1 MTAGPAIVLL
11 GRSGLEAARRC
22 QAALPGCTLHG
33 PRADRTEGALPYD
46 DLATLLRDLFAG
58 SRPIV
63 GLCAAGI
70 LIRILAPLLGDKR
83 TGPPVVALADDGS
96 FAVPLLGGH
105 QGANELAR
113 MIARAQGGQA
123 AITTAGDLRLGL
135 ALDQPPAGWAV
146 RNPAAA
152 KRVVSALLAGE
163 DVALRLEAGPA
174 DWLTAGGARFAESGA
189 CTLLVTD
196 RDEAGSARC
205 LVLHPQV
212 LALGIGCERGVGA
225 DELVDLVEATLAAHG
240 LARAAIACVVSI
252 ELKAGE
258 PAIHALAE
266 RLGVPARFFPAA
278 TLEAEAARLANPSAL
293 VFQTTG
299 CHGVAEGAALAA
311 VGPAGELLVA
321 KTKSARATLA
331 IGRAPAPLDPARIG
345 RPRGQLA
352 LVGLGPG
359 PAAWRTSEAEA
370 LLADAED
377 WVGYRGYLELLGPR
391 AGGEPARHGFALG
404 EETVRATKA
413 LDLAAAGRRVALI
426 SSGDAGIYG
435 MAALVCELLEQSDD
449 PAWRRVPLTI
459 SPGISALQAAAARAG
474 APLGHDFCAVS
485 LSDLLTPWAT
495 IERRLEA
502 AAAGDFVT
510 VLYNPASQRRREGIR
525 RALEILGRARS
536 PETPLIHAR
545 NLGRAGEAVEIAKL
559 GAFDPDGVDM
569 LSLII
574 VGAQATRRLG
584 RPHGPPLV
592 YTPRGYGSAA
602 KASSATAPEAPG
614 KASS

>member
-1 MTAGPAIVLL
+1 MSAGPAIVLL

-33 PRADRTEGALPYD
+33 PRADRTPDLQPYD
-46 DLATLLRDLFAG
+46 DLATLLCDLYAS

-63 GLCAAGI
+63 GICAAGI

-105 QGANELAR
+105 QGANELALA
-113 MIARAQGGQA
+113 IAGAQGGQA
-123 AITTAGDLRLGL
+123 AITTAGDLRFGL
-135 ALDQPPAGWAV
+135 ALDRPPAGWTA

-152 KRVVSALLAGE
+152 KVVTSALLAGE
-163 DVALRLEAGPA
+163 DVALRLEAGAA
-174 DWLTAGGARFAESGA
+174 DWLTAGGARFGASGA

-196 RDEAGSARC
+196 RDEAGSAHC

-225 DELVDLVEATLAAHG
+225 EEVVGLVEATLAG
-240 LARAAIACVVSI
+240 RSLARQAIACVVSI
-252 ELKAGE
+252 ELKADE
-258 PAIHALAE
+258 PAIHALADH
-266 RLGVPARFFPAA
+266 LGVPARFFPAA
-278 TLEAEAARLANPSAL
+278 DLEAEAARLANPSAL
-293 VFQTTG
+293 VFRATG

-311 VGPAGELLVA
+311 VGPAGELLVE
-321 KTKSARATLA
+321 KTRSARATLA

-345 RPRGQLA
+345 RPRGELA

-359 PAAWRTSEAEA
+359 PAAWRTAEAEA

-391 AGGEPARHGFALG
+391 AGGEPERHGFALG
-404 EETVRATKA
+404 EETARARAA

-435 MAALVCELLEQSDD
+435 MAALVLELLEQRDD
-449 PAWRRVPLTI
+449 PAWRRILLTF
-459 SPGISALQAAAARAG
+459 SPGVSALQAAAARAG
-474 APLGHDFCAVS
+474 APLGHDFCAIS
-485 LSDLLTPWAT
+485 LSDLMTPWAT

-510 VLYNPASQRRREGIR
+510 VLYNPASQRRRDGIR
-525 RALEILGRARS
+525 RALEILCRAR
-536 PETPLIHAR
+536 PPKTPLIHAR
-545 NLGRAGEAVEIAKL
+545 NLGRAGEALEVAELA
-559 GAFDPDGVDM
+559 AFDPAGVDM

-574 VGAQATRRLG
+574 VGAKGTRRLE

-592 YTPRGYGSAA
+592 YTPRGYGPALGRSA
-602 KASSATAPEAPG
+602 KALP
-614 KASS
+614 

>member
-1 MTAGPAIVLL
+1 MTASPAIVLL

-22 QAALPGCTLHG
+22 QAALPGCTLHA
-33 PRADRTEGALPYD
+33 PRADRVDDALPYD
-46 DLATLLRDLFAG
+46 DLATLLRDLYAS

-70 LIRILAPLLGDKR
+70 LIRILAPWLGDKR

-113 MIARAQGGQA
+113 AIARAQGGQA
-123 AITTAGDLRLGL
+123 AITTAGDLRFGL
-135 ALDQPPAGWAV
+135 ALDRPPAGWTV

-152 KRVVSALLAGE
+152 KAVTSALLAGE
-163 DVALRLEAGPA
+163 DVALRLEAGGA
-174 DWLTAGGARFAESGA
+174 DWLTAGGARFGERGA

-196 RDEAGSARC
+196 RDEAGSAHC

-212 LALGIGCERGVGA
+212 LALGVGCERGVGA
-225 DELVDLVEATLAAHG
+225 DELIDLVETTLAG
-240 LARAAIACVVSI
+240 RSLARQAIACVVSI
-252 ELKAGE
+252 ELKTDE

-266 RLGVPARFFPAA
+266 RLGVPARFLPAA
-278 TLEAEAARLANPSAL
+278 ILEAEAARLANPSAL

-311 VGPAGELLVA
+311 VGPAGELLVE
-321 KTKSARATLA
+321 KTNSARATLA

-359 PAAWRTSEAEA
+359 PAAWRTPEAEA

-391 AGGEPARHGFALG
+391 AGGEPARHGFGLG
-404 EETVRATKA
+404 EETARARAA
-413 LDLAAAGRRVALI
+413 LDLAGAGRRVALI

-435 MAALVCELLEQSDD
+435 MATLVCELLEQSDD
-449 PAWRRVPLTI
+449 PAWQRVALTI

-474 APLGHDFCAVS
+474 APLGHDFCAIS
-485 LSDLLTPWAT
+485 LSDLMTPWAT

-510 VLYNPASQRRREGIR
+510 VLYNPASRRRRDGIR
-525 RALEILGRARS
+525 RALEILGRARG
-536 PETPLIHAR
+536 PDTPLIHAR
-545 NLGRAGEAVEIAKL
+545 NLGRAGEALELAEL
-559 GAFDPDGVDM
+559 ARFDPGSVDM

-574 VGAQATRRLG
+574 VGAQGTRWLER
-584 RPHGPPLV
+584 RHGPRMV
-592 YTPRGYGSAA
+592 YTPRGYGPAANASAGG
-602 KASSATAPEAPG
+602 SS
-614 KASS
+614 